1 MKNDDTARLIRWIRR
16 AQPPSGALWRALL
29 AGFVASTTNVALL
42 VGAVALLVES
52 ATRPGLRA
60 VAFVLIVI
68 ELFAFLRS
76 PLRFVE
82 RLSAHRLGFAA
93 VTHWRQWLVRT
104 VGQLNFSEWR
114 RYAAGDLLE
123 RALGDTDDLQDLW
136 LRFAIPFVDT
146 LAVMVLSDV
155 VVAILPPH
163 GHWWGYAT
171 CLFALQVL
179 GVVGLALV
187 TKRELVADRALR
199 TARGNYRAQLVELS
213 AVTPELVL
221 LHREGF
227 AAERSSDSAIALNL
241 AERTL
246 RRQRRVADVFV
257 IGPSLVALAVLAFHP
272 RTSPVWLVVAAVIGL
287 STYEGLSAIRT
298 SLLAAVEV
306 SGGGERLEALEH
318 SDTLGAT
325 AWPGDATLRLHDV
338 SLVEDDRAL
347 LDHATIAIAPGA
359 HVAIT
364 GESGV
369 GKSTLMRALANL
381 DPITSGAVTVGQTNL
396 SDVNDVELRRHLS
409 YLASEPGL
417 TRGFARDVLTL
428 GRTGTRDPYRDLA
441 SLGLLSDPSTRFEE
455 LSRGERVRVG
465 IARGLV
471 TSPKIYLLD
480 EPTAG
485 LGRDE
490 TQSVLSLLSSTGAT
504 VVIATHDVDVI
515 AWSDVLLELRDGV
528 LFAVSR

>member
-1 MKNDDTARLIRWIRR
+1 MKSDETARLVRWIRR
-16 AQPPSGALWRALL
+16 AQPPLGALWRALL
-29 AGFVASTTNVALL
+29 AGFVATSTSVALL

-60 VAFVLIVI
+60 VAVVLVVI

-76 PLRFVE
+76 PLRFIE

-104 VGQLNFSEWR
+104 VGRLDFSEWR
-114 RYAAGDLLE
+114 RYATGDLLE

-136 LRFAIPFVDT
+136 LRFVIPFIDT
-146 LAVMVLSDV
+146 SIVMVLGDV
-155 VVAILPPH
+155 VIAVLPPH
-163 GHWWGYAT
+163 GHWLGYAAI
-171 CLFALQVL
+171 LFVVQVL
-179 GVVGLALV
+179 GVIGLVLIS
-187 TKRELVADRALR
+187 KRELAADRTLR

-213 AVTPELVL
+213 AVTPELAL
-221 LHREGF
+221 LHHEGF
-227 AAERSSDSAIALNL
+227 ATERLNSAAIALER
-241 AERTL
+241 AERAL
-246 RRQRRVADVFV
+246 RRQRRVAEIFV
-257 IGPSLVALAVLAFHP
+257 IGPSLVALAAFAWHP
-272 RTSPVWLVVAAVIGL
+272 TTSSVWLVVAAVIGL
-287 STYEGLSAIRT
+287 STFEGLNSLRT

-318 SDTLGAT
+318 NSSSGLSG
-325 AWPGDATLRLHDV
+325 WPFDSTLRLHDV
-338 SLVEDDRAL
+338 SLFEDDRVL
-347 LDHATIAIAPGA
+347 VDHATVTIIPGT

-369 GKSTLMRALANL
+369 GKSTLLRALANL
-381 DPITSGAVTVGQTNL
+381 DPVRSGSVTIGDSEL
-396 SDVNDVELRRHLS
+396 SDVNDADFRQRVS

-428 GRTGTRDPYRDLA
+428 GRTGTRDPHHDLA
-441 SLGLLSDPSTRFEE
+441 SLGLLSAPTTRFEE

-471 TSPKIYLLD
+471 TSPDIYLLD

-490 TQSVLSLLSSTGAT
+490 TRSVLSLLSSTDAT
-504 VVIATHDVDVI
+504 VIIATHDSDVI
-515 AWSDVLLELRDGV
+515 EWSDVVLELRDGV